1 MTIQL
6 QVGWAGI
13 KVKIKELKKHF
24 YYLKC
29 FRQWVGEPEW
39 LLRTHTENRQKMLQ
53 IKRLTKTF
61 FQKKYR
67 IVTHQMW
74 SILQETCAPLFL
86 SFHFAGYNTNSTP
99 TNKQKRKIPEDKTL
113 SMSQGGG
120 VAMREMLPLC
130 APHHPQQHNH
140 SMGSGKQQQMR
151 LDIWTVACYN
161 RTTII
166 QPCKH
171 PAASWK
177 AIKISTEHFTYAEN
191 PFQISKL
198 EISFLFRFT
207 RHHLAV
213 LPGSKLHK
221 AKIPKSCVSL

>member
-99 TNKQKRKIPEDKTL
+99 TNKQKEKYQRTRHWVCLKVVVWPWEKCFPYVLHITR
-113 SMSQGGG
+113 SS
-120 VAMREMLPLC
+120 
-130 APHHPQQHNH
+130 
-140 SMGSGKQQQMR
+140 
-151 LDIWTVACYN
+151 
-161 RTTII
+161 TTI
-166 QPCKH
+166 PWEV
-171 PAASWK
+171 ANSSRWGW
-177 AIKISTEHFTYAEN
+177 TFE
-191 PFQISKL
+191 L
-198 EISFLFRFT
+198 
-207 RHHLAV
+207 
-213 LPGSKLHK
+213 
-221 AKIPKSCVSL
+221 